1 MATKFG
7 REMGDGL
14 EGASADYIPKAAD
27 ASLKRLGVDH
37 IDLYQLHKPFPETP
51 IAETLG
57 ALDELVKAGKVREIG
72 CSNCSLAQMRE
83 AEEAVG
89 EGAARF
95 ICVQNHYSLL
105 KRDDEAEVL
114 PECARKGIGFLP
126 WFPLE
131 SGLLTGKY
139 RLGQDHPDGSRWKD
153 GFGGDWAFK
162 DGEKKLQRIEALI
175 EYSES
180 RGHTMLELA
189 FSWLVA
195 RDEVS
200 SVIAGAMN
208 PEQFRTNAAAVSWE
222 LTEKELAEVD
232 RILAGETDRE
242 RMSWPPRKCELSF
255 GTTSHD
261 DNISTAPPQ
270 HEGMT

>member
-1 MATKFG
+1 
-7 REMGDGL
+7 
-14 EGASADYIPKAAD
+14 
-27 ASLKRLGVDH
+27 
-37 IDLYQLHKPFPETP
+37 
-51 IAETLG
+51 
-57 ALDELVKAGKVREIG
+57 
-72 CSNCSLAQMRE
+72 
-83 AEEAVG
+83 
-89 EGAARF
+89 
-95 ICVQNHYSLL
+95 
-105 KRDDEAEVL
+105 
-114 PECARKGIGFLP
+114 
-126 WFPLE
+126 
-131 SGLLTGKY
+131 
-139 RLGQDHPDGSRWKD
+139 
-153 GFGGDWAFK
+153 
-162 DGEKKLQRIEALI
+162 
-175 EYSES
+175 
-180 RGHTMLELA
+180 
-189 FSWLVA
+189 LVA

>member
-1 MATKFG
+1 MRNTVIIFLFLAYGHETMAQS
-7 REMGDGL
+7 DSVP
-14 EGASADYIPKAAD
+14 AIPSEQPVVSD
-27 ASLKRLGVDH
+27 VS
-37 IDLYQLHKPFPETP
+37 T
-51 IAETLG
+51 
-57 ALDELVKAGKVREIG
+57 
-72 CSNCSLAQMRE
+72 LAQMRE

-89 EGAARF
+89 EGATRF

-139 RLGQDHPDGSRWKD
+139 RLRQDHPDGSRWKD

-232 RILAGETDRE
+232 RILAGETDRA

-261 DNISTAPPQ
+261 DNIATAPPQ